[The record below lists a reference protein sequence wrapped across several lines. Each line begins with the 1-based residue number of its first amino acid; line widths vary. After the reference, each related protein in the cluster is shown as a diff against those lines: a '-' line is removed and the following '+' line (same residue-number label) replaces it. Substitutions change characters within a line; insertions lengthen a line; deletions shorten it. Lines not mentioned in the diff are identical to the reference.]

1 MAHHPGRESGVKKVK
16 LRFAIAETEI
26 LDKLIIKEI
35 EKPVLKG
42 VETSVN
48 LAEKMRKSLKK
59 NVDKGSE
66 AIKARLAV
74 GTKGSG
80 PSIVGKKIDV
90 QDFEKRSLGHE
101 AKSAR
106 GRRELVTNMMKEK
119 EVTKGE
125 DVFRTAKED
134 GDMGVS
140 GKVKLEPFLPNFSS
154 LSNFSIRVPKQHVQD
169 ELGSKGKAHN
179 LPPLPEESS
188 LFLPPSR
195 TLTGIQEIARQLL
208 LCLEPVDTGV
218 TLDLHHLAAELNV
231 DVKRIFLVSNVMEAV
246 GMLSRISISKVIWKG
261 KEAMY
266 QSLVQLHRLAVQ
278 ENILQ
283 QIHAADLKAQSD
295 LLNKALVGGGVSEE
309 DKVKVTTGVIT
320 QRLLM
325 AFLAVPSMSI
335 MSTNMMGKVISSMGN
350 VRCPQSRLPD
360 LANVL
365 IGIGLLQKVEVVEQG
380 LSKPRKSTA
389 FQYAGP
395 VVEEVD

>member
-1 MAHHPGRESGVKKVK
+1 MAHHPGRESGAKKVK
-16 LRFAIAETEI
+16 LRFSIAETDI
-26 LDKLIIKEI
+26 LDKLIIREI
-35 EKPVLKG
+35 DKPVLKG

-48 LAEKMRKSLKK
+48 LAGKMRKSLRE
-59 NVDKGSE
+59 NFDKGSE

-80 PSIVGKKIDV
+80 QAIVGKMINV
-90 QDFEKRSLGHE
+90 QEFEKKSLGHE

-106 GRRELVTNMMKEK
+106 GRRELVTNLMKEK

-125 DVFRTAKED
+125 DVCRTAKED

-154 LSNFSIRVPKQHVQD
+154 LSNFSIRVPKQHVKQ
-169 ELGSKGKAHN
+169 EAGAKGKVPH

-195 TLTGIQEIARQLL
+195 TLTGIQEIARQVLI
-208 LCLEPVDTGV
+208 CLDPIDVGV

-231 DVKRIFLVSNVMEAV
+231 DVKRIFLISNVLEAV
-246 GMLSRISISKVIWKG
+246 GMLSRISINKIIWKG

-266 QSLVQLHRLAVQ
+266 QSLVQLHQLAVR

-283 QIHAADLKAQSD
+283 QIHAVDLKER
-295 LLNKALVGGGVSEE
+295 VGGGVSEE

-335 MSTNMMGKVISSMGN
+335 MSTNTMGKVISSMGN
-350 VRCPQSRLPD
+350 VKCPQSRLSD

-395 VVEEVD
+395 VVEVVD